1 MAVRGPC
8 LDGDVTICRKGRVLI
23 TFIIDIYSIW
33 VLIEDKKKSNML
45 KKVIASIQR
54 SHVIVFNRNRS
65 GLYIIVS
72 MHRKKQ
78 NYCVSL

>member
-1 MAVRGPC
+1 M
-8 LDGDVTICRKGRVLI
+8 KVL
-23 TFIIDIYSIW
+23 
-33 VLIEDKKKSNML
+33 DKKKSNML

-72 MHRKKQ
+72 MRRKKKLLCFIIDCQ
-78 NYCVSL
+78 RGILLIAMSALYKKNVDIE